1 MRRKTFDMLLS
12 GAGLLIAAVLV
23 IAGGLLMWSHSFIDS
38 QVHDQLAAQKIFFPA
53 ANSPA
58 VAGAQ
63 FAPMR
68 QYGGQQLTNGAQ
80 AKTYADFFIANH
92 LAEIG
97 GGKTYSE
104 ISAAAQADPTNVALQ
119 AQANTLFKGNTLRGL
134 LLNAYAF
141 WKMAQIAALAALVSF
156 VGAGL
161 MLLLTMLGI
170 WHSRKVSPDDEILIP
185 KTAVPATA

>member
-92 LAEIG
+92 LAEVA

-104 ISAAAQADPTNVALQ
+104 VSAAAQADPTNAALQ
-119 AQANTLFKGNTLRGL
+119 AQVNTLFKGNTLRGL

-156 VGAGL
+156 VGAAL
-161 MLLLTMLGI
+161 MLLLTLLGI
-170 WHSRKVSPDDEILIP
+170 WHSRKVSPDAEILAP
-185 KTAVPATA
+185 KVAVPATA